1 MKWWQYWKKLLSFIT
16 ISDCIFP
23 IIFFLFLCSS
33 VSRCSSVSCY
43 FMKHPQSIDI
53 DHRFDCDFILTSCI
67 LALLAFLQNERRK
80 IKSHSLLRSVSSY
93 QLYVCSKAYQ
103 IHVYLFIFSSIYICF
118 SIRQNDKFLFSFC
131 LSSIEDSRI
140 QEVNEINYIDSKYY
154 LDILTL

>member
-1 MKWWQYWKKLLSFIT
+1 M
-16 ISDCIFP
+16 P
-23 IIFFLFLCSS
+23 SS
-33 VSRCSSVSCY
+33 RELAT
-43 FMKHPQSIDI
+43 
-53 DHRFDCDFILTSCI
+53 LTSCI

-140 QEVNEINYIDSKYY
+140 QEVNIPLLVIKERVS
-154 LDILTL
+154 ILRSHNFLKFNQRKSYKTISLFSQTFLLLSMKSLEGRRKFWYNWNVLWLR